1 MINEEDYNALLTN
14 LKMYHLMIQY
24 LKENVD
30 EDIFERS
37 QVYADDYLDTINI
50 EVSEPQED
58 DDYEN
63 YTK

>member
-1 MINEEDYNALLTN
+1 MINEEDYNSLVTN

-30 EDIFERS
+30 DDVFERS
-37 QVYADDYLDTINI
+37 KEYADDYFNTIDV
-50 EVSEPQED
+50 EVSELNED

-63 YTK
+63 YAE